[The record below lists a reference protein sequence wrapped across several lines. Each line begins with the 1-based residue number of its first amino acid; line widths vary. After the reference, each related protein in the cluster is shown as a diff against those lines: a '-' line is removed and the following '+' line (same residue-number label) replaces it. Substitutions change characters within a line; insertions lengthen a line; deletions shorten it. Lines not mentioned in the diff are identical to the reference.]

1 MIKKIAAV
9 AAAGALALALAGCSG
24 GSESGSGD
32 QTQAEEKAPKA
43 VEEVVLVDSGW
54 SAENGYIMYGVVLEN
69 KSDKIAEFPTVQIT
83 GKDAEGNVI
92 SSEDMVLSEIQ
103 PGETVAY
110 GGQSGNGT
118 APSSVEFTVLEPDF
132 VSNGMY
138 PAASYELSEVNA
150 VDSGYGMWDFVGQ
163 ITNTSE
169 TDVDGVAVSVL
180 LYKDGRIV
188 AGYTGFVDSLTA
200 GMTQSFSAVGYDV
213 PEFDE
218 CKAYAMVW

>member
-1 MIKKIAAV
+1 MLKKMAAV
-9 AAAGALALALAGCSG
+9 SAAAALALTMAGCSG
-24 GSESGSGD
+24 GSEPGSSD
-32 QTQAEEKAPKA
+32 QTSAKEEAPKA

-69 KSDKIAEFPTVQIT
+69 KSAKVAEFPTVQIT
-83 GKDAEGNVI
+83 GKDTEGNVV

-118 APSSVEFTVLEPDF
+118 APSSVEFTVLKPDF
-132 VSNGMY
+132 VSSGMY
-138 PAASYELSEVNA
+138 PVASYELTEVNA

-180 LYKDGRIV
+180 LYKDGKIV
-188 AGYTGFVDSLTA
+188 AGYTAFVDSLTA
-200 GMTQSFSAVGYDV
+200 GMTQSFNAMGYDV
-213 PEFDE
+213 PDFDE
-218 CKAYAMVW
+218 CKAYAMAW